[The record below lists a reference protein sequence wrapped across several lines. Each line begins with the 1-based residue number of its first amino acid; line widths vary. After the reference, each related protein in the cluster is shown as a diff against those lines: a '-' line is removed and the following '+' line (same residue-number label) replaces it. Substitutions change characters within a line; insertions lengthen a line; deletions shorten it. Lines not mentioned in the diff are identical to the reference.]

1 MHEFRTAL
9 PDIEGLSFKPLSS
22 PARGAVMSLSFM
34 VAEAV
39 ETSTQI
45 SAVANADLYDAAT
58 IEGFVQAY
66 RELLSRLTRAPSDSL
81 LTLCRDL

>member
-1 MHEFRTAL
+1 
-9 PDIEGLSFKPLSS
+9 
-22 PARGAVMSLSFM
+22 
-34 VAEAV
+34 V

>member
-1 MHEFRTAL
+1 
-9 PDIEGLSFKPLSS
+9 
-22 PARGAVMSLSFM
+22 MSLSFM